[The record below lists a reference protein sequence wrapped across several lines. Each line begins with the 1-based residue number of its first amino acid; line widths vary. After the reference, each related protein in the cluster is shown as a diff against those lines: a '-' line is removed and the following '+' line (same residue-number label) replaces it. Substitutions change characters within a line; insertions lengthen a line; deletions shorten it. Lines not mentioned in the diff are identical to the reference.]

1 MSADLGVRSVVRH
14 RPTVA
19 IVDLAAVRH
28 NASVLRPESAELIAI
43 VKADAY
49 GHGAVPVA
57 RAATRAGA
65 ARLGVALVEE
75 GVELRTAGVD
85 VPILTLTEFPPGA
98 EGEALR
104 AGLTPTLYSSEALA
118 RLRAAAADIG
128 RPVGAQVKVDT
139 GMHRVGVPWERATE
153 FVAQVLRAGVA
164 LEGVWTHLANA
175 EDPADPFTG
184 VQLERFRGV
193 LDDLR
198 AKGIR
203 PGLVHAANSA
213 GRLARPDAWFDA
225 VRVGV
230 ALYGVSP
237 GAGVDDAA
245 RGLGLRPAL
254 ALRSSVSFVKRLAA
268 GEAVSY
274 GLTYR
279 LDRDATVATVPVGY
293 ADGYPR
299 ALSNRGEALIG
310 GRRRRVIGSVTMDQL
325 LVDCGDDA
333 AGVGDEVVLLGRQGG
348 EEITAA
354 ELAERA
360 GTIPYEIVC
369 RIGVRVPR
377 EYVGA

>member
-1 MSADLGVRSVVRH
+1 VSADVGVRPIVRH

-19 IVDLAAVRH
+19 VVDLAAVRH
-28 NASVLRPESAELIAI
+28 NTSALRPVSAELIAI

-65 ARLGVALVEE
+65 SRLGVALVEE
-75 GVELRTAGVD
+75 GVELRAAGLD
-85 VPILTLTEFPPGA
+85 VPILTLTEFPPGS

-104 AGLTPTLYSSEALA
+104 AGLTPTLYTTEALA
-118 RLRAAAADIG
+118 RLVDAAAG
-128 RPVGAQVKVDT
+128 GPVGAQVKVDT
-139 GMHRVGVPWERATE
+139 GMHRVGVPWERAEE
-153 FVAQVLRAGVA
+153 FVAELVRAGVV

-175 EDPADPFTG
+175 EDPGDPFTDL
-184 VQLERFRGV
+184 QLERFGGV
-193 LDDLR
+193 LDHLR
-198 AKGIR
+198 AEGVS

-237 GAGVDDAA
+237 GPGVDDAA
-245 RGLGLRPAL
+245 RGLDLRPAL
-254 ALRSSVSFVKRLAA
+254 SLRSAVSFVKRLAA

-274 GLTYR
+274 GLTHR
-279 LDRDATVATVPVGY
+279 LERDATVATVPVGY

-299 ALSNRGEALIG
+299 ALSNRGDALIA

-325 LVDCGDDA
+325 LVDCGNDPVR
-333 AGVGDEVVLLGRQGG
+333 VGDEVILLGRQG
-348 EEITAA
+348 EVEITAA
-354 ELAERA
+354 ELAERS

>member
-1 MSADLGVRSVVRH
+1 MAVSSDLGLRPVVRY

-19 IVDLAAVRH
+19 VVDLGAVRH
-28 NASVLRPESAELIAI
+28 NAAALRPETAELIAI

-57 RAATRAGA
+57 RAATAAGA

-75 GVELRTAGVD
+75 GTELRAAGLE
-85 VPILTLTEFPPGA
+85 VPILTLTELPPGS

-104 AGLTPTLYSSEALA
+104 AGLTPTLYTTAALS
-118 RLRAAAADIG
+118 RLVSAAGG
-128 RPVGAQVKVDT
+128 RPVAAQVKVDT
-139 GMHRVGVPWERATE
+139 GMHRVGVPWDRAAQ
-153 FVAQVLRAGVA
+153 FVGEVLGAGVA

-175 EDPADPFTG
+175 EDPTDPFTG

-193 LDDLR
+193 LDRLR
-198 AKGIR
+198 GAGIR

-213 GRLARPDAWFDA
+213 GRLARPDALFDA

-237 GAGVDDAA
+237 GPGVDEEVSE
-245 RGLGLRPAL
+245 LGLRPAL
-254 ALRSSVSFVKRLAA
+254 SLRSAVSFVKRLPA

-274 GLTYR
+274 GQTYR
-279 LDRDATVATVPVGY
+279 LERDATIATVPVGY

-325 LVDCGDDA
+325 LVDCGDDTVD
-333 AGVGDEVVLLGRQGG
+333 VGDEVILLGRQD
-348 EEITAA
+348 EQEITAA
-354 ELAERA
+354 ELADRA

-369 RIGVRVPR
+369 RLGVRVPR
-377 EYVGA
+377 EYVGT

>member
-1 MSADLGVRSVVRH
+1 VSADLGVRAAVRH

-19 IVDLAAVRH
+19 VVDLDAVRH
-28 NASVLRPESAELIAI
+28 NAAVLRPESAELIAI

-57 RAATRAGA
+57 RAATSAGA
-65 ARLGVALVEE
+65 TRLGVALVEE
-75 GVELRTAGVD
+75 GVELRAAGLE
-85 VPILTLTEFPPGA
+85 VPILTLTEFPPGS

-104 AGLTPTLYSSEALA
+104 AGLTPTLYTTEALG
-118 RLRAAAADIG
+118 RLLAASG
-128 RPVGAQVKVDT
+128 GHPVAAQVKVDT
-139 GMHRVGVPWERATE
+139 GMHRVGVAWERAAP
-153 FVAQVLRAGVA
+153 FVAEVVRAGVA
-164 LEGVWTHLANA
+164 LDGVWTHLADA
-175 EDPADPFTG
+175 EVPDDPFTG
-184 VQLERFRGV
+184 VQLERFRRV
-193 LDDLR
+193 LDEVG
-198 AKGIR
+198 AAGIR

-237 GAGVDDAA
+237 GPGVDDDAA
-245 RGLGLRPAL
+245 ALGLRPAL
-254 ALRSSVSFVKRLAA
+254 SLRSAVSFVKRLPA

-274 GLTYR
+274 GLTHR
-279 LDRDATVATVPVGY
+279 LERDATVATVPVGY

-299 ALSNRGEALIG
+299 ALSNRGDALIRG
-310 GRRRRVIGSVTMDQL
+310 SRRRVIGSVTMDQL

-333 AGVGDEVVLLGRQGG
+333 VDAGEEVILLGRQGG

-377 EYVGA
+377 EYVGT

>member
-1 MSADLGVRSVVRH
+1 VSADVGLRPVVRH
-14 RPTVA
+14 RPTIAV
-19 IVDLAAVRH
+19 VDLAAVRH
-28 NASVLRPESAELIAI
+28 NASVLRPPSAELIAI

-49 GHGAVPVA
+49 GHGAVPIA

-65 ARLGVALVEE
+65 SRLGVALVEE
-75 GVELRTAGVD
+75 GMELRAAGLG
-85 VPILTLTEFPPGA
+85 VPILTLTEFPPGS
-98 EGEALR
+98 EGEAHR
-104 AGLTPTLYSSEALA
+104 AGLTPTRYTAEALA
-118 RLRAAAADIG
+118 RLVAAAEG
-128 RPVGAQVKVDT
+128 RRVGAQVKVDT
-139 GMHRVGVPWERATE
+139 GMHRVGVPWERAAE
-153 FVAQVLRAGVA
+153 FVAEVVGSGVV

-175 EDPADPFTG
+175 EDPEDPFTDL
-184 VQLERFRGV
+184 QLERFSGV
-193 LDDLR
+193 LDQLR
-198 AKGIR
+198 GAGVS

-213 GRLARPDAWFDA
+213 GRLSRTDAWFDA

-237 GAGVDDAA
+237 GPGVDAA
-245 RGLGLRPAL
+245 TRGLGLRPAL
-254 ALRSSVSFVKRLAA
+254 SLRSAVSFVKRLAA

-279 LDRDATVATVPVGY
+279 LERAATVGTVPVGY

-299 ALSNRGEALIG
+299 ALSNRGDALIG
-310 GRRRRVIGSVTMDQL
+310 GRRRRVIGSVSMDQL

-333 AGVGDEVVLLGRQGG
+333 VAVGDEVVLLGRQGG

-369 RIGVRVPR
+369 RVGVRVPR

>member
-1 MSADLGVRSVVRH
+1 MSADLGVRVVRH

-19 IVDLAAVRH
+19 VVDLDAVRH
-28 NASVLRPESAELIAI
+28 NAKVLRPAACELIAI

-57 RAATRAGA
+57 RAATEAGA
-65 ARLGVALVEE
+65 TRLGVALVEE
-75 GVELRTAGVD
+75 GVELRAAGLG
-85 VPILTLTEFPPGA
+85 VPILTLTEFPPGS

-104 AGLTPTLYSSEALA
+104 AGLTPTLYTTAALA
-118 RLRAAAADIG
+118 RLAAAAGG
-128 RPVGAQVKVDT
+128 RPLSAQVKVDT
-139 GMHRVGVPWERATE
+139 GMHRVGVPWEVAAA
-153 FVAQVLRAGVA
+153 FVGEVVRAGVRV
-164 LEGVWTHLANA
+164 EGLWTHLADA
-175 EDPADPFTG
+175 EDPGDPFTG
-184 VQLERFRGV
+184 VQLERFLGV
-193 LDDLR
+193 LGEVR
-198 AKGIR
+198 AAGIA

-225 VRVGV
+225 VRVGL
-230 ALYGVSP
+230 ALYGVPP
-237 GAGVDDAA
+237 GPGVDDEA
-245 RGLGLRPAL
+245 RSLGLRPAL
-254 ALRSSVSFVKRLAA
+254 SLRSGVSFVKRLPA

-274 GLTYR
+274 GLTHR

-299 ALSNRGEALIG
+299 ALSNRGDALIR

-325 LVDCGDDA
+325 LVDCADDA
-333 AGVGDEVVLLGRQGG
+333 VGVGDEVTLLGRQGD
-348 EEITAA
+348 EEVTAA

-377 EYVGA
+377 EYVGT

>member
-1 MSADLGVRSVVRH
+1 VTADVGVRPVVRH

-19 IVDLAAVRH
+19 VVDLAAARH
-28 NASVLRPESAELIAI
+28 NASVLRPPSSELIAI

-57 RAATRAGA
+57 LAATRAGA
-65 ARLGVALVEE
+65 SRLGVALVEE
-75 GVELRTAGVD
+75 GVELRAAGLD
-85 VPILTLTEFPPGA
+85 VPILTLTEFPPGS
-98 EGEALR
+98 EGDALR
-104 AGLTPTLYSSEALA
+104 AGLTPTLYT
-118 RLRAAAADIG
+118 RAALDRLLAASAG
-128 RPVGAQVKVDT
+128 AGEPPGAQVKVDT
-139 GMHRVGVPWERATE
+139 GMHRVGVAWEDATV
-153 FVAQVLRAGVA
+153 FVHEVVRSGVR

-184 VQLERFRGV
+184 VQLERFRSV
-193 LDDLR
+193 LGRLR
-198 AKGIR
+198 ADGIP

-213 GRLARPDAWFDA
+213 GRLARRDAWFDA

-237 GAGVDDAA
+237 GAGVAGAA
-245 RGLGLRPAL
+245 RDLGLRPAMS
-254 ALRSSVSFVKRLAA
+254 LRSEVSFVKRLAA

-274 GLTYR
+274 GLTHR
-279 LDRDATVATVPVGY
+279 LERDATVATVPVGY

-299 ALSNRGEALIG
+299 ALSNRGEALVG

-325 LVDCGDDA
+325 LLDCGDDA
-333 AGVGDEVVLLGRQGG
+333 VEVGDEVILVGRQGG

-354 ELAERA
+354 ELADLA

-377 EYVGA
+377 EYLGT